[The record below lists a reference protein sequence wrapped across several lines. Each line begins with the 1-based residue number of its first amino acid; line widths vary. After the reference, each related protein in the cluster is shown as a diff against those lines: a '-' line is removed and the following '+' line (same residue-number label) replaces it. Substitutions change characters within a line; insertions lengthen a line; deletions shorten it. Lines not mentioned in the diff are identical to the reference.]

1 LASTASLNDEASLM
15 EVRPRE
21 KRKCFCMLITVIAKL
36 DGFVGI
42 CKPPL
47 NLPGRE
53 SLKIVFFKPSLPGEG
68 LGGALT
74 KQKNT

>member
-1 LASTASLNDEASLM
+1 LASTASLNEEASLM

-47 NLPGRE
+47 NLPRKGDF
-53 SLKIVFFKPSLPGEG
+53 KNCFFKSSLPGRVWVG
-68 LGGALT
+68 L
-74 KQKNT
+74 